1 MEKIYVL
8 LGARVE
14 DDIVAG
20 VFSSMKKA
28 NEAKAFIIKTDS
40 FYKTRPNVLSIE
52 TYELNKEI
60 YFGNK
65 F

>member
-1 MEKIYVL
+1 MKKVYVL
-8 LGARVE
+8 LGANIE
-14 DDIVAG
+14 DDIVIG
-20 VFSSMKKA
+20 VFSSIKKA
-28 NEAKAFIIKTDS
+28 NEAKAFIIENDK
-40 FYKTRPNVLSIE
+40 FYRTRKDALDIK